1 MARASTVLI
10 AEGGCRVKDKSLC
23 LKCKYHGT
31 AGSRIQDGT
40 LQDIVC
46 DYGAI
51 TGKSCLRRINGEI
64 VDRRGNEIDSCKLFV
79 EGKQVGRA
87 KNSSYHV
94 EKKIHRRMIDVNSER
109 GKELPPKD

>member
-1 MARASTVLI
+1 M
-10 AEGGCRVKDKSLC
+10 KDKSLC

-51 TGKSCLRRINGEI
+51 MHESCLRRINGEI
-64 VDRRGNEIDSCKLFV
+64 VDRRGNETDSCKLFI
-79 EGKQVGRA
+79 EGKQIGRA

-94 EKKIHRRMIDVNSER
+94 EKKIHRRVRDVNSER
-109 GKELPPKD
+109 GKELPAKD

>member
-1 MARASTVLI
+1 M
-10 AEGGCRVKDKSLC
+10 KDKNLC

-51 TGKSCLRRINGEI
+51 MHESCLRRINGEI
-64 VDRRGNEIDSCKLFV
+64 VDRRGNETDSCKLFV
-79 EGKQVGRA
+79 EGKPDLRRKTEHLTIKAKRKGR
-87 KNSSYHV
+87 N
-94 EKKIHRRMIDVNSER
+94 
-109 GKELPPKD
+109 